1 MATRT
6 IEGTLDTLSID
17 AGSEITYLGATSSG
31 NPGEAIRA
39 FRVNPGG
46 TGNIIVKLDR
56 THFFHKNLFYFVY
69 KPCKAVEPLMIPS
82 VDRTFIN
89 SFPAEPVK

>member
-46 TGNIIVKLDR
+46 TGNIIVKPVSY
-56 THFFHKNLFYFVY
+56 THLTLPTNREV
-69 KPCKAVEPLMIPS
+69 
-82 VDRTFIN
+82 
-89 SFPAEPVK
+89 